1 MSMYSIRLLTSVTIV
16 LLTACTASVQID
28 KQLGEN
34 DTTTQPVAS
43 LITDSERNDYRNA
56 ITALNNDKLDIAEKI
71 LKEIIDKRND
81 LAGPWANLGLVYIR
95 KNDLESAIQSLNKAL
110 QLNPNQPQALNLL
123 GSIEYNKGNLKTPI
137 DLYLSAIKN
146 KPDYANAHYNLALL
160 YDIYFQDIPKAIEH
174 YKKYLELTDYQDKQT
189 EVWLEQLVST
199 LKNS

>member
-1 MSMYSIRLLTSVTIV
+1 M
-16 LLTACTASVQID
+16 
-28 KQLGEN
+28 
-34 DTTTQPVAS
+34 
-43 LITDSERNDYRNA
+43 
-56 ITALNNDKLDIAEKI
+56 
-71 LKEIIDKRND
+71 
-81 LAGPWANLGLVYIR
+81 VYIR

-123 GSIEYNKGNLKTPI
+123 GSIEYNKGNLKTAI

-146 KPDYANAHYNLALL
+146 KPDYANAHYNLALI